1 MIYLPGTGILA
12 AYTDPTSGART
23 PEFNQAISI
32 FMWVW
37 LIVSVIFT
45 VAAVRSTWIL
55 FLDMFMVDL
64 TLLLLACGFMV
75 GTQSLLTAGYSF
87 GLVVTFL
94 SCKSSCLSFPVWMN
108 LADIW
113 CIDWAGCSGLW
124 SSVTQIKLPT
134 FEMSS
139 PV

>member
-1 MIYLPGTGILA
+1 MIYLPGTGIMT

-94 SCKSSCLSFPVWMN
+94 TCKLPFLCLSPS
-108 LADIW
+108 LREL
-113 CIDWAGCSGLW
+113 C
-124 SSVTQIKLPT
+124 
-134 FEMSS
+134 
-139 PV
+139 

>member
-1 MIYLPGTGILA
+1 MA
-12 AYTDPTSGART
+12 AYTDPTSGAPT

-94 SCKSSCLSFPVWMN
+94 SCKFFIFLLSFTPCLGI

-113 CIDWAGCSGLW
+113 CTDWAGCSGLW
-124 SSVTQIKLPT
+124 SSVTQIKLPN
-134 FEMSS
+134 FEMPS

>member
-1 MIYLPGTGILA
+1 MT
-12 AYTDPTSGART
+12 AYTDPTSGAPT

-94 SCKSSCLSFPVWMN
+94 SCKCSFTSFIPCLEESC
-108 LADIW
+108 
-113 CIDWAGCSGLW
+113 
-124 SSVTQIKLPT
+124 
-134 FEMSS
+134 
-139 PV
+139 

>member
-12 AYTDPTSGART
+12 AYTDPSSGAPT
-23 PEFNQAISI
+23 PEFNQAIAI

-37 LIVSVIFT
+37 FIVSCIFT
-45 VAAVRSTWIL
+45 VAALRSTWIL
-55 FLDMFMVDL
+55 FLDMVMVDL

-75 GTQSLLTAGYSF
+75 GTQSLLTVGYSF

-94 SCKSSCLSFPVWMN
+94 SCKFSCLFLYVLK

-113 CIDWAGCSGLW
+113 YIDWAGCSGLW